1 MDGLMIPGQ
10 QDTGKGH
17 CDEIGYE
24 RYICKKKKKEN
35 QHMEKWHI
43 YYYVTV
49 ILSNIFPLK
58 RITKGMGILKVF
70 LL

>member
-24 RYICKKKKKEN
+24 RYICKKKKKRKPTYGKMA
-35 QHMEKWHI
+35 HLLLCHCYLVKYFSIEKN
-43 YYYVTV
+43 YQGNGN
-49 ILSNIFPLK
+49 S
-58 RITKGMGILKVF
+58 
-70 LL
+70 

>member
-24 RYICKKKKKEN
+24 RYICKKKKKKTN
-35 QHMEKWHI
+35 IWKNGTFIIMSL
-43 YYYVTV
+43 
-49 ILSNIFPLK
+49 LSCQIF
-58 RITKGMGILKVF
+58 F
-70 LL
+70 H